1 MRSVQDIR
9 SKNMAAVKAVN
20 TSPEIHVRKLLH
32 AQGFRYSLHNKN
44 LPGKPDITLKK
55 YKAVIFVEG
64 CFWHGHD
71 CPRFSW
77 PKTRVDFWR
86 NKIEGNVE
94 RDERNHN
101 TLLNMGWRVGR
112 VWECALKGKTKRPL
126 DEIQTELYN
135 WLNSDENEMV
145 VKGRH

>member
-32 AQGFRYSLHNKN
+32 AQGFRYSLHNKH